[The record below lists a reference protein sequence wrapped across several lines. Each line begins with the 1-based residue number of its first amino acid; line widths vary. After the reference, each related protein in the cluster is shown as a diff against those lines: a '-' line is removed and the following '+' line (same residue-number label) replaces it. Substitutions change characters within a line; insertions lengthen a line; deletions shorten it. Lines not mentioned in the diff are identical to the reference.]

1 MNQEKCQVNAWLD
14 PWNVHVIARNFCE
27 SLAQSNL
34 VIQFILQGIY
44 VVIWSVFTDNVDPE
58 PFWLLI
64 LLLW

>member
-27 SLAQSNL
+27 SLAQSNR
-34 VIQFILQGIY
+34 VIQFILQEIF
-44 VVIWSVFTDNVDPE
+44 VVIWSVFTVNVDLE